1 MDYGNTRMEMGYASA
16 IATIRFMIMCLLM
29 LASAYFQSV
38 FLIGNYAM
46 LIRHSWINVDGMDCS
61 IGIPVTCVLIVFTVI
76 AGFIRFKRFD
86 IIQEEN

>member
-1 MDYGNTRMEMGYASA
+1 
-16 IATIRFMIMCLLM
+16 M
-29 LASAYFQSV
+29 LFQV
-38 FLIGNYAM
+38 LCGFEPIFYTTHPNEEPFLIGNYAM